1 MKGTYFE
8 EKGIELLCE
17 LGMTKAEFARRMGIQ
32 RQNVNALFMT
42 NNFEIIARAADALG
56 VPLSGYRSGTTYCW
70 TERQ

>member
-1 MKGTYFE
+1 MKGVYFE
-8 EKGIELLCE
+8 EKGIDLIRS
-17 LGMTKAEFARRMGIQ
+17 LGVSKAEFARRMGIQ

>member
-1 MKGTYFE
+1 MKGVYFE
-8 EKGIELLCE
+8 EKGIDLIRS
-17 LGMTKAEFARRMGIQ
+17 LGVSKAEFASRMGIQ

-42 NNFEIIARAADALG
+42 NNFEIIARSADAVG